1 MIRFFAILIFQL
13 CRWAVFDLEW
23 VAGDG
28 RKISKLCFIMYSPDD
43 NADNSEKFVV
53 ACNKDAVKS
62 KVSEVNRDF
71 QVNRWEDLDAEKW

>member
-1 MIRFFAILIFQL
+1 
-13 CRWAVFDLEW
+13 
-23 VAGDG
+23 
-28 RKISKLCFIMYSPDD
+28 MYSPDD

-71 QVNRWEDLDAEKW
+71 QVNRWEDLDEEKWQKAFDV